1 VVNEERAALDAAL
14 RALAHRDLS
23 TAALC
28 AKLAAAGIDES
39 LAQQTVARLADDGL
53 VNDERAAAGRAVA
66 LAGRGY
72 GDQAIDERLEHD
84 GFDRSCRDAALAGL
98 EPEEARA
105 RGIAGSA
112 SERDLRRV
120 AASLARRGFG
130 PDAIESALLRLDA
143 PAEPELR

>member
-1 VVNEERAALDAAL
+1 MDEERAALDTAL

-28 AKLAAAGIDES
+28 AKLAAAGIEES
-39 LAQQTVARLADDGL
+39 LAEQTVVRLVRDGL
-53 VNDERAAAGRAVA
+53 VNDPRAAAGRAAA

-84 GFDRSCRDAALAGL
+84 GFERSCRDAALAGL

-105 RGIAGSA
+105 RAIAGCA
-112 SERDLRRV
+112 SERDVRRV

-143 PAEPELR
+143 PVEPELR